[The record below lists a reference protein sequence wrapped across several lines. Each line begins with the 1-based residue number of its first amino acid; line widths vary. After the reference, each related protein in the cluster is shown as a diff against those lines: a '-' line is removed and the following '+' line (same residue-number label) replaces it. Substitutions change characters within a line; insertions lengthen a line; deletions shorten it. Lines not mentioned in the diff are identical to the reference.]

1 MSSVHSISAMDIS
14 PACSP
19 KTALSQI
26 PSNQLILN
34 AFQQQ
39 QELLSNML
47 FSAPGRQEFSLLNK
61 NPLSDENELNSNSM
75 CLFSTVLSDNHIQA
89 FPDDS
94 ACIRQRTV
102 NKVESVPSV
111 VDSKS
116 TTKTCESK
124 SSRQGFSKFLLS
136 LPLLLCFIYVTV
148 QYFNTPLIILPRAS
162 SWQNAS
168 EYLTQNLIGQD
179 QGLREFKD
187 AMDKHKNFSIVL
199 IEVIVH
205 YDNHLK
211 YFPF

>member
-1 MSSVHSISAMDIS
+1 MNSVHSISAMDIS

-19 KTALSQI
+19 KTALSSI
-26 PSNQLILN
+26 PSNHLILN

-47 FSAPGRQEFSLLNK
+47 FSAPSRQDFSLPNK
-61 NPLSDENELNSNSM
+61 NPISEEHELNSNSM
-75 CLFSTVLSDNHIQA
+75 CLFSTVLSDNHVQA

-94 ACIRQRTV
+94 TCIRQRTV

-111 VDSKS
+111 VDSMP

-124 SSRQGFSKFLLS
+124 SSRQGFSKLLLS
-136 LPLLLCFIYVTV
+136 IPLLICFVYLTV
-148 QYFNTPLIILPRAS
+148 QYFNTPLIVLPRAS

-179 QGLREFKD
+179 QGLKEFKD

-199 IEVIVH
+199 IEVMIH
-205 YDNHLK
+205 YDNHL
-211 YFPF
+211 